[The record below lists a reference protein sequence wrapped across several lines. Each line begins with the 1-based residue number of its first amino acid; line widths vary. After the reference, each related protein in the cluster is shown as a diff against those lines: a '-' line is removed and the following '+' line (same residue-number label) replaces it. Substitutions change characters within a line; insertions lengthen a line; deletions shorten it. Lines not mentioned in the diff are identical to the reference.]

1 MLPQPGPQPNL
12 STRVDRWRQQI
23 AEDTSKAIRPAVREN
38 PQAHKQAQGQD
49 LSTSPSKCKYQTRL
63 QARISTQRA
72 VLADT
77 SSNPRLRLRKTSQ
90 NPTIHIP
97 RFTLKRSRTM
107 MGEEGVQR
115 GGKRQR
121 GRPRKDIIS
130 ESSQQVAN
138 THLPEELASSLPDL
152 SIRPSE
158 ASPRRRISQSPRRKT
173 EKSLDQTRTNA
184 NITLAFLETC
194 KPSVQLL
201 SYDDVRTSPSV
212 RARMSAAVEDLH
224 KRLQQI
230 PNGLIP
236 SELKVS
242 WNSPFFSRTPTD

>member
-1 MLPQPGPQPNL
+1 MLPPPGPQPNL
-12 STRVDRWRQQI
+12 STRVDQWRQQI
-23 AEDTSKAIRPAVREN
+23 AEDSSKAIRPALWN
-38 PQAHKQAQGQD
+38 KLQAHKKGQD
-49 LSTSPSKCKYQTRL
+49 LSTSTSKYQTRL
-63 QARISTQRA
+63 QARISTRRA

-77 SSNPRLRLRKTSQ
+77 CSNPRLRQRKTLQ
-90 NPTIHIP
+90 NHTIPIP
-97 RFTLKRSRTM
+97 HLTLNKGRTM
-107 MGEEGVQR
+107 PGDEGVQQ

-121 GRPRKDIIS
+121 GRPRKDAIS
-130 ESSQQVAN
+130 ESSQQPADLN
-138 THLPEELASSLPDL
+138 LPEDLALSLPDL

-158 ASPRRRISQSPRRKT
+158 ASPRRRMSQSPRKRT
-173 EKSLDQTRTNA
+173 DTSLDQTRTNA

-194 KPSVQLL
+194 KPNVQLL
-201 SYDDVRTSPSV
+201 SYDDVRTLPSV

-242 WNSPFFSRTPTD
+242 WNCPFFSRTLTD